1 MVPDGLFPCLR
12 LPYQSMNAIILLQF
26 FCEKNSSTFKRRTAD
41 VVHDHLR
48 VLITRILEIQEL
60 FRIYTVKML
69 HIFLCCLTFLLPS
82 IFEGEA
88 TRGAISIEQHR
99 HLRLFLVGFLFRFT
113 LTEQKRNNF
122 RAKMTLL
129 SFKRQLFIFMILGKN
144 DLCIPSQMRLFTE
157 FSNTVKNPS

>member
-41 VVHDHLR
+41 VVVHDHLR

-122 RAKMTLL
+122 RAKMNLL
-129 SFKRQLFIFMILGKN
+129 SIKTFSIQFKTFHFYDFG
-144 DLCIPSQMRLFTE
+144 
-157 FSNTVKNPS
+157 

>member
-1 MVPDGLFPCLR
+1 MLFP
-12 LPYQSMNAIILLQF
+12 
-26 FCEKNSSTFKRRTAD
+26 
-41 VVHDHLR
+41 DHLR

-129 SFKRQLFIFMILGKN
+129 SFKRQLFIFMILDKN
-144 DLCIPSQMRLFTE
+144 DVAFQA
-157 FSNTVKNPS
+157 K

>member
-41 VVHDHLR
+41 VVHDHLQ

-99 HLRLFLVGFLFRFT
+99 HLRLFLVGFLFNHRGCRIFRQ
-113 LTEQKRNNF
+113 EEIQKLA
-122 RAKMTLL
+122 AKPLFL
-129 SFKRQLFIFMILGKN
+129 IARGDNSFPISCVQ
-144 DLCIPSQMRLFTE
+144 
-157 FSNTVKNPS
+157 V

>member
-1 MVPDGLFPCLR
+1 MLLFP
-12 LPYQSMNAIILLQF
+12 
-26 FCEKNSSTFKRRTAD
+26 
-41 VVHDHLR
+41 DHLR

-113 LTEQKRNNF
+113 FREQKRNNF
-122 RAKMTLL
+122 RAKNDFTLIQKAAFHFHDFGQRF
-129 SFKRQLFIFMILGKN
+129 FKHCEKSQLISRNLIGLLAMGH
-144 DLCIPSQMRLFTE
+144 
-157 FSNTVKNPS
+157 

>member
-122 RAKMTLL
+122 RAKMNLL
-129 SFKRQLFIFMILGKN
+129 SINTF
-144 DLCIPSQMRLFTE
+144 CIQCKTF
-157 FSNTVKNPS
+157 FYDFG